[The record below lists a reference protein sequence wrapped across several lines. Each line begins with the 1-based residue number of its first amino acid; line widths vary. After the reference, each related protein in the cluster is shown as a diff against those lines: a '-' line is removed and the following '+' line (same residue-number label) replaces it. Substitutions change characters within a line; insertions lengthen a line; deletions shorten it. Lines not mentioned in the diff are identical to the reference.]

1 MDPVRTC
8 ALCPKLCRFACP
20 VASATGDEN
29 ATPTGMG
36 TVVLLRRKRTLHL
49 GDSGLHPLYKCT
61 GCLACMVPCD
71 FDIDVPA
78 WLAPE
83 KQRAWEAGEV
93 PGRVRDVADRVAEGA
108 TPDEASGHHADLDG
122 PRFEGEGV
130 VFWPGC
136 ALVGRKPAAVE
147 ANRALLERVLGEPV
161 TLPPATAPACC
172 GDPLQ
177 AAGDRSRYLG
187 HRATLSSALRGAS
200 RVVTSCACCLDALPE
215 GAEHITAV
223 LGFSWAHAGPARALA
238 FHDPCRLARP
248 DDLGGAPRALIAAA
262 SGSPVLELVDR
273 SSETGCCGA
282 GDAYALFF
290 PGEGRAT
297 AEYRLRDPAVA
308 EAGAVVTACS
318 RCTAHLAEAAP
329 DGVDVL
335 DLAEVLADTLPA
347 TAD

>member
-36 TVVLLRRKRTLHL
+36 TVVLLHRKRTLHL
-49 GDSGLHPLYKCT
+49 GDAGLHPLYKCT

-83 KQRAWEAGEV
+83 KQRAWAAGEV
-93 PGRVRDVADRVAEGA
+93 PGRVREVADRVASGA
-108 TPDEASGHHADLDG
+108 TPDDGSGHHADLDG
-122 PRFEGEGV
+122 PRFEGEGA

-136 ALVGRKPAAVE
+136 ALVGRKPAAVA
-147 ANRALLERVLGEPV
+147 ANRALLEHVLGEPV
-161 TLPPATAPACC
+161 FLPPTHAPACC

-177 AAGDRSRYLG
+177 SAGDRSRYLS

-200 RVVTSCACCLDALPE
+200 RVVTSCACCLDALPV

-223 LGFSWAHAGPARALA
+223 LGFSWPHTGPDRPLA
-238 FHDPCRLARP
+238 FHDPCRLVRP
-248 DDLGGAPRALIAAA
+248 DDLGGAPRALLAAA
-262 SGSPVLELVDR
+262 SGAPVLELVDR
-273 SSETGCCGA
+273 GGETGCCGA
-282 GDAYALFF
+282 GDSYALFF
-290 PGEGRAT
+290 PGDGRDT

-308 EAGAVVTACS
+308 RSGALVTACS

-329 DGVDVL
+329 DDIEVL
-335 DLAEVLADTLPA
+335 DLAEVLVDTLPP